1 MGREIHFKQM
11 DPYFVSL
18 IIRYCHE
25 GRFSIDILRK
35 SHLTV
40 LEVAKELDV
49 PGLIAICEAWGMGG
63 GGLISPSFDY
73 KTIPEE
79 LKNEKETQDYLK
91 APSSQEV
98 NIKNGKKM
106 SFK

>member
-40 LEVAKELDV
+40 LEVAKELEV
-49 PGLIAICEAWGMGG
+49 PGLIAICEAWERGG
-63 GGLISPSFDY
+63 GEQNSQQTKAIPKFD
-73 KTIPEE
+73 
-79 LKNEKETQDYLK
+79 KNDEKEDDYD
-91 APSSQEV
+91 
-98 NIKNGKKM
+98 
-106 SFK
+106 